1 MSAPSPTETAS
12 EIETSTADVTAVRG
26 FSAGGDR
33 CGLKES
39 GRRDVGGILS
49 DRPASAAGVFTTNKV
64 KAAPVLL
71 CQEVLQRA
79 ASAGAT
85 VRGIVFN
92 SGNANAMTGAP
103 GLEHARQMQQAFA
116 EGPGAASGVRPR
128 EVFVAST
135 GVIGVPLDVHKLL
148 PGIRALTLS
157 PEGGPAAMEAMMTT
171 DTVPKTASARFALPR
186 RRAVPAGAAPPSPPE
201 SRITVAGMAKGA
213 AMIAPHMATMLAFIA
228 TDAAV
233 APAYLQQALRGA
245 VADSFN
251 MIVVDGDMS
260 TNDTT
265 LVLANGAAWPEGR
278 APLDGSQPE
287 CAPFERALRHV
298 CLRLAQGMA
307 RDGEGATR
315 FIEVRVEGAASV
327 EDARMVA
334 RSIAGSNLLKA
345 AVLGADPNWGRIACA
360 AGYAGAALDP
370 DLLDVTIGSVQVVR
384 AGLAAPYD
392 PERAAAEMRQSE
404 VRFAV
409 DLHLGH
415 GAATAW
421 GCDLT
426 PEYVRLNSDYTT

>member
-1 MSAPSPTETAS
+1 MSAPS
-12 EIETSTADVTAVRG
+12 EIETSTGDVTSVRG

-49 DRPASAAGVFTTNKV
+49 DRPATAAGVFTTNKV

-71 CQEVLQRA
+71 CQEVLA
-79 ASAGAT
+79 ATATGTGAT

-103 GLEHARQMQQAFA
+103 GLEHARRMQRAFA
-116 EGPGAASGVRPR
+116 EGPGAASGVRPE

-135 GVIGVPLDVHKLL
+135 GVIGVPLDTDKLL
-148 PGIRALTLS
+148 PGIRALSLS
-157 PEGGPAAMEAMMTT
+157 PQGGEAAVEAMMTT
-171 DTVPKTASARFALPR
+171 DTVPKTASASFVLPL
-186 RRAVPAGAAPPSPPE
+186 AAGASPPLAPE
-201 SRITVAGMAKGA
+201 GRITVAGMAKGA
-213 AMIAPHMATMLAFIA
+213 AMIAPHMATMLAFLA

-233 APAYLQQALRGA
+233 SPAYLQQALRAA
-245 VADSFN
+245 VEDSFN

-265 LVLANGAAWPEGR
+265 LLLANGAAWPEGR
-278 APLDGSQPE
+278 APLDGTQPE

-307 RDGEGATR
+307 RDGEGATKL
-315 FIEVRVEGAASV
+315 IEVRVEGAASV

-360 AGYAGAALDP
+360 AGYSGAALDP
-370 DLLDVTIGSVQVVR
+370 DLLDVTIGAVPVVL
-384 AGLAAPYD
+384 AGLAAAYD
-392 PERAAAEMRQSE
+392 QEAAAAEMRQSE

-409 DLHLGH
+409 DLHLGD